1 MSVTPEDFKAAD
13 WFAQS
18 RDAAHD
24 PADEQPWLQWIAAP
38 DHQRAYEN
46 CELAWELSA
55 ELRGS
60 PALAVLLASAD
71 ALVSRQRAAKAPAAR
86 PKWRVPVWQVGLAA
100 SVIAL
105 GVFAWLF
112 HARPTVD
119 EYSTGVGEQR
129 TVALADGSTVFL
141 NTDSDVRVTLSR
153 HLRHIELSRGEA
165 LFSVSHD
172 PDRPFEVHAL
182 QGVTT
187 AVGTQFDV
195 ELTPRGGAAVS
206 VLEGT
211 VTVGASDTAT
221 AAPPVAVSAGSG
233 VGYTQ
238 EGSVSELRP
247 AEVNRI
253 QGWRSQRIVFNDI
266 ALDTALAEY
275 NRYTRTPIVLSDPA
289 LGTRHINGVF
299 HIGDEAAFLS
309 AMQQGLHLKA
319 TRGASQT
326 VLEPEAGYGP

>member
-1 MSVTPEDFKAAD
+1 MSAPPEDFKAAD

-18 RDAAHD
+18 RAAVQE
-24 PADEQPWLQWIAAP
+24 PADERPWLEWIAEP
-38 DHQRAYEN
+38 RHQQAYEN

-55 ELRGS
+55 ELRSS
-60 PALAVLLASAD
+60 PTLAVLLAGAD
-71 ALVSRQRAAKAPAAR
+71 ALVSRQRAATAPAAR

-100 SVIAL
+100 SFIAL
-105 GVFAWLF
+105 GAFAWLLL
-112 HARPTVD
+112 ARPTVD

-153 HLRHIELSRGEA
+153 HLRRIELARGEA

-195 ELTPRGGAAVS
+195 ELTRGGAAVS

-211 VTVGASDTAT
+211 VTVGASGTTT

-275 NRYTRTPIVLSDPA
+275 NRYTHTPIVLSDPA
-289 LGTRHINGVF
+289 LGSRHINGVF

-309 AMQQGLHLKA
+309 AMEQGLHLKA
-319 TRGASQT
+319 NRGAAQT

>member
-1 MSVTPEDFKAAD
+1 MSAPRENLTAAD

-18 RDAAHD
+18 HAAEHD
-24 PADEQPWLQWIAAP
+24 PGDEAPWREWIGDA
-38 DHQRAYEN
+38 DHQKAYEN
-46 CELAWELSA
+46 CELTWELSA
-55 ELRGS
+55 ELRSS
-60 PALAVLLASAD
+60 PTLAVLLARAD
-71 ALVSRQRAAKAPAAR
+71 ALVTRHRAAAAPAAR

-100 SVIAL
+100 SLLAVGA
-105 GVFAWLF
+105 VAWLF
-112 HARPTVD
+112 MSGPTVA
-119 EYSTGVGEQR
+119 EYSTAVGEQR

-141 NTDSDVRVTLSR
+141 NTDSAVRMAFSR
-153 HLRHIELSRGEA
+153 KLRRIDLSRGEA

-172 PDRPFEVHAL
+172 PVRPFEVHAL

-195 ELTPRGGAAVS
+195 ELTRAGAAVS

-211 VTVGASDTAT
+211 VTVGANGAVAS
-221 AAPPVAVSAGSG
+221 APPVAVSAGSG

-238 EGSVSELRP
+238 EGAVSEIRP

-266 ALDTALAEY
+266 ALESALAEY
-275 NRYTRTPIVLSDPA
+275 NRYTHTPIVLSNPA
-289 LGTRHINGVF
+289 LGSRHINGVF

-309 AMQQGLHLKA
+309 AMEQGLHLKA
-319 TRGASQT
+319 TRGAAQT
-326 VLEPEAGYGP
+326 VLEPEAGYTP

>member
-1 MSVTPEDFKAAD
+1 MSLLREDFTAAD

-18 RDAAHD
+18 R
-24 PADEQPWLQWIAAP
+24 AP
-38 DHQRAYEN
+38 DHDPGDEASWREWIADAGHQKEYEN

-55 ELRGS
+55 ELRSS
-60 PALAVLLASAD
+60 PSLAVLLAGAD
-71 ALVSRQRAAKAPAAR
+71 ALVARQRAGAPAAR
-86 PKWRVPVWQVGLAA
+86 PKWRVPLWQVGVAA
-100 SVIAL
+100 SLIAV
-105 GVFAWLF
+105 GVFAWLLMSG
-112 HARPTVD
+112 PTVA
-119 EYSTGVGEQR
+119 EFSTAVGEQR

-141 NTDSDVRVTLSR
+141 NTDSTVRVALSR
-153 HLRHIELSRGEA
+153 TLRRIELARGEA

-172 PDRPFEVHAL
+172 PARPFEVHAL

-195 ELTPRGGAAVS
+195 ELTRAGAAVS

-211 VTVGASDTAT
+211 VTVGASVTGTSAS
-221 AAPPVAVSAGSG
+221 PVAVSAGSG

-238 EGSVSELRP
+238 EGAVSEIRP

-253 QGWRSQRIVFNDI
+253 RGWRSQRIVFNDI
-266 ALDTALAEY
+266 ALETALAEY
-275 NRYTRTPIVLSDPA
+275 NRYTHTPIVLSDPA
-289 LGTRHINGVF
+289 LGSRHINGVF

-319 TRGASQT
+319 SRGAAQT
-326 VLEPEAGYGP
+326 VLEPEAGYTP